1 LRGSQIHAVAPDH
14 EQLTDTAKFNRSATV
29 NGGATVNGTAA
40 GRADI
45 VSDTQGSTQAG
56 DAGTDHRASD
66 RAGVVLASAARLAT
80 ERRGVR
86 AERTDLSTKALPRP
100 AGRAET

>member
-29 NGGATVNGTAA
+29 NGSAPGC
-40 GRADI
+40 ADI
-45 VSDTQGSTQAG
+45 FGDTQGGTQAG

-80 ERRGVR
+80 ERRGIR
-86 AERTDLSTKALPRP
+86 AQRTDLSTKALPRP